1 MTSIP
6 SKMQLAKAVVHKS
19 AHHGLSKAIS
29 SRAPRPQTEE
39 GSATRFNQTFTLTFG
54 DQAENHVGMQKIG
67 QMAEVGFA
75 KEDLERA
82 QAWFESKRCECT
94 LSNLRDLLPPELAAE
109 ASDAYILVIKRGAS
123 GILEE
128 NGGADALFEEQ
139 RELPKDTKAL
149 MYGRVVNKHARHNL
163 CFSETSQD
171 PAYELGKGRIVGF
184 SEVPLL
190 SRLRDALPSVM
201 GDIASGL
208 AVEGNYY
215 YDLKACGIGYHGDSE
230 RKKVIGLRLG
240 DPMLLCFAWFQQS
253 VPISPR
259 LDITLGHGDMYIM
272 SEKTT
277 GRDWKLR
284 TIPTLRHAAGA
295 KKFVQL
301 PVAK

>member
-1 MTSIP
+1 
-6 SKMQLAKAVVHKS
+6 MQLAKVAAHKS
-19 AHHGLSKAIS
+19 AHHGLSKNVS
-29 SRAPRPQTEE
+29 SRVARGPTEQ
-39 GSATRFNQTFTLTFG
+39 GRAATFNQTFTLTFG

-67 QMAEVGFA
+67 QLAEVGFTR
-75 KEDLERA
+75 EDLERA
-82 QAWFESKRCECT
+82 QAWFEDKRCECT
-94 LSNLRDLLPPELAAE
+94 LSNLRDLLPPESAAE

-128 NGGADALFEEQ
+128 HGGADALYEEQ
-139 RELPKDTKAL
+139 RDLPKDSKAL

-163 CFSETSQD
+163 CFSDTSQE
-171 PAYELGKGRIVGF
+171 PAYEEGKGRVVAF

-190 SRLRDALPSVM
+190 SRLRDTLPSIL
-201 GDIASGL
+201 GETGSGL

-240 DPMLLCFAWFQQS
+240 APMLLCFAWFQQS
-253 VPISPR
+253 IPISPR
-259 LDITLGHGDMYIM
+259 LDITLEHGDMYM
-272 SEKTT
+272 MAEKTT

-295 KKFVQL
+295 KKFIQL